1 MPRLLAD
8 GTGLNEELGEQIAFG
23 EIGFHPHLEVI
34 AITAALAALYWLAI
48 RKLGPRHA
56 RPGERVVT
64 RKQVVLFGSGLAI
77 LFVGAY
83 WPVHDISEE
92 LLFSV
97 HMGQHTLFSL
107 VAPPLLI
114 LGTPHWLQRWL
125 LSPPGVKAVL
135 SRLTKPVVAGLLFNA
150 TVVITHIPG
159 VVSAVTPNELAHFLV
174 HVGLF
179 AASMC
184 MWFPVVNT
192 MPEMPGMGYPMKALY
207 LFLQSIIPT
216 IPASFL
222 TFAESPLYAIYEKV
236 PRLWGMGVI
245 EDQQLAGVIMKLA
258 GTTILWG
265 AIVGIFFRW
274 YTKTQGGSQGGSH
287 DLLTWDEVAKAF
299 EETPAPAERAVR

>member
-1 MPRLLAD
+1 MTRLLAD
-8 GTGLNEELGEQIAFG
+8 GTGLNEELGEQITFSDIPFHLHLKTIAMMA
-23 EIGFHPHLEVI
+23 GF
-34 AITAALAALYWLAI
+34 AGLYWFAV
-48 RKLGPRHA
+48 RRLGPRLA

-64 RKQVVLFGSGLAI
+64 PKQVSLFAGGLSV

-83 WPVHDISEE
+83 WPIHDISEQ

-125 LSPPGVKAVL
+125 LSPPAVKAVV
-135 SRLTKPVVAGLLFNA
+135 SRLTRPLVAALLFNA
-150 TVVITHIPG
+150 AVVITHIPG
-159 VVSAVTPNELAHFLV
+159 VVSAVTPNELAHFFVHLV
-174 HVGLF
+174 LF
-179 AASMC
+179 SASMC

-222 TFAESPLYAIYEKV
+222 TFAENPLYSIYENA
-236 PRLWGMGVI
+236 PRLWEMGVV

-274 YTKTQGGSQGGSH
+274 YTKTQTGPQGGSH
-287 DLLTWDEVAKAF
+287 DLLTWDDVARAF
-299 EETPAPAERAVR
+299 EETPAPVDPAGR

>member
-1 MPRLLAD
+1 MSRLLAH
-8 GTGLNEELGEQIAFG
+8 GTGLNEELGERITFS
-23 EIGFHPHLEVI
+23 EIPFHPHLEVI
-34 AITAALAALYWLAI
+34 AITLGFAALYWLAI
-48 RKLGPRHA
+48 KRLGPQLA

-64 RKQVVLFGSGLAI
+64 RKQVALFGSGLGV

-83 WPVHDISEE
+83 WPIHDISEE

-114 LGTPHWLQRWL
+114 LGTPQWLQRWL
-125 LSPPGVKAVL
+125 LSPAAVKAVV
-135 SRLTKPVVAGLLFNA
+135 SRLTRPLVAGLLFNA

-159 VVSAVTPNELAHFLV
+159 VVSAVTPNELAHFAA
-174 HVGLF
+174 HVVLF

-222 TFAESPLYAIYEKV
+222 TFAESPLYAIYENV
-236 PRLWGMGVI
+236 PRLWEMGVI

-274 YTKTQGGSQGGSH
+274 YTKTQAGTKGGSH

-299 EETPAPAERAVR
+299 EETPAPAEPAAR

>member
-1 MPRLLAD
+1 MFEVFAD
-8 GTGLNEELGEQIAFG
+8 GGGLQEELGEQITFG
-23 EIGFHPHLEVI
+23 EIPFHLHGEVI
-34 AITAALAALYWLAI
+34 AITFAFAALYWLAI
-48 RKLGPRHA
+48 TRLGPTLVKA
-56 RPGERVVT
+56 GESAVT
-64 RKQVVLFGSGLAI
+64 RRQVALFGGGLAI

-83 WPVHDISEE
+83 WPIHDISEE

-114 LGTPHWLQRWL
+114 MGTPHWLQRWL
-125 LSPPGVKAVL
+125 LSPRAVKAVAR
-135 SRLTKPVVAGLLFNA
+135 RLTKPLVAGLFFNA
-150 TVVITHIPG
+150 TVVLTHIPG
-159 VVSAVTPNELAHFLV
+159 MVSAVTPNELAHFAAHLV
-174 HVGLF
+174 LF
-179 AASMC
+179 GASMC

-222 TFAESPLYAIYEKV
+222 TFAENPLYAIYQEV
-236 PRLWGMGVI
+236 PRLWGMGVV

-265 AIVGIFFRW
+265 AIIGIFFRW
-274 YTKTQGGSQGGSH
+274 YTRTQAGTRGGSH

-299 EETPAPAERAVR
+299 EESQAPVESAPR

>member
-8 GTGLNEELGEQIAFG
+8 GTGLNEELGERIAFG
-23 EIGFHPHLEVI
+23 EIGFHPHFKVI
-34 AITAALAALYWLAI
+34 AITAAFAALYWLAI
-48 RKLGPRHA
+48 RKLGPKHA

-64 RKQVVLFGSGLAI
+64 RKQVVLFGGGLAI

-83 WPVHDISEE
+83 WPVHDISEK

-114 LGTPHWLQRWL
+114 LGTPHWLQRWF
-125 LSPPGVKAVL
+125 LSPPAVKAVVG
-135 SRLTKPVVAGLLFNA
+135 RLTRPVVAGLLFNA

-159 VVSAVTPNELAHFLV
+159 VVSAVTPNEWAHFLA
-174 HVGLF
+174 HLGLF

-222 TFAESPLYAIYEKV
+222 TFAESPLYAIYETV

-274 YTKTQGGSQGGSH
+274 YARTQAGARGGSH
-287 DLLTWDEVAKAF
+287 DLLTWAEVAKAF
-299 EETPAPAERAVR
+299 EATEAPAEPAPR

>member
-1 MPRLLAD
+1 MSRQLAQ
-8 GTGLNEELGEQIAFG
+8 GTGLTEELGERITFS

-34 AITAALAALYWLAI
+34 VITGGFAVLYWLAI
-48 RKLGPRHA
+48 KRLGPQLA

-64 RKQVVLFGSGLAI
+64 GKQLALFAGGLSI
-77 LFVGAY
+77 LFIGAY
-83 WPVHDISEE
+83 WPIHDIAEE
-92 LLFSV
+92 LLFSM

-114 LGTPHWLQRWL
+114 LGTPNWLQRWL
-125 LSPPGVKAVL
+125 LSPPAVKAVL
-135 SRLTKPVVAGLLFNA
+135 SRLTRPLIAALVFNA
-150 TVVITHIPG
+150 AVVVTHIPG
-159 VVSAVTPNELAHFLV
+159 VVSAVTPNELTHLLAHLV
-174 HVGLF
+174 LF

-192 MPEMPGMGYPMKALY
+192 MAEMPGMGYPMKALY

-222 TFAESPLYAIYEKV
+222 TFAESPLYSIYENV
-236 PRLWGMGVI
+236 PRLWGMGVV

-274 YTKTQGGSQGGSH
+274 YTKTQTGPHSGSH
-287 DLLTWDEVAKAF
+287 DLLTWDEVSKAF

>member
-1 MPRLLAD
+1 MQKLFAD
-8 GTGLNEELGEQIAFG
+8 GTGLNEELGERITFG
-23 EIGFHPHLEVI
+23 EIGFHPHLEVV
-34 AITAALAALYWLAI
+34 AITLGFAVLYWFAI
-48 RKLGPRHA
+48 RRLGPQLA
-56 RPGERVVT
+56 RPGEAVVT
-64 RKQVVLFGSGLAI
+64 RKQATLFGSGLGV

-83 WPVHDISEE
+83 WPIHDISEE

-125 LSPPGVKAVL
+125 LSPRPVKAVV
-135 SRLTKPVVAGLLFNA
+135 RRVTKPVVAGLFFNA
-150 TVVITHIPG
+150 TVVLTHIPG
-159 VVSAVTPNELAHFLV
+159 MVSAVTPNELAHFLA
-174 HVGLF
+174 HVVLF

-222 TFAESPLYAIYEKV
+222 TFAESPLYAIYAEV

-274 YTKTQGGSQGGSH
+274 YTKTQAGSSGGSH

-299 EETPAPAERAVR
+299 AETPAPVEDVAR

>member
-1 MPRLLAD
+1 MLPLFAH
-8 GTGLNEELGEQIAFG
+8 GTQIDEVGGERIAFS
-23 EIGFHPHLEVI
+23 EIGFHPHFEVI
-34 AITAALAALYWLAI
+34 AITVAFAALYWLAI
-48 RKLGPRHA
+48 ARLGPKLA
-56 RPGERVVT
+56 RPGEPVAT
-64 RKQVVLFGSGLAI
+64 PKQTALFGAGLAV

-83 WPVHDISEE
+83 WPIHDIAED

-125 LSPPGVKAVL
+125 LSPAAVKAVF
-135 SRLTKPVVAGLLFNA
+135 SRLTRPLVAGLFFNA
-150 TVVITHIPG
+150 AVVITHIPG
-159 VVSAVTPNELAHFLV
+159 VVSAVTPNELAHFLA
-174 HVGLF
+174 HVVLF
-179 AASMC
+179 TASMC

-222 TFAESPLYAIYEKV
+222 TFAESPLYAIYENV
-236 PRLWGMGVI
+236 PRLWDMGVI

-274 YTKTQGGSQGGSH
+274 YTKTQTGPRGGSH

-299 EETPAPAERAVR
+299 EETPAPPEPAAR

>member
-1 MPRLLAD
+1 MRTLFAD
-8 GTGLNEELGEQIAFG
+8 GTVIDEGLGERISLG
-23 EIGFHPHLEVI
+23 EIGFHPHFEVI
-34 AITAALAALYWLAI
+34 AITLALATLYWLAI
-48 RKLGPRHA
+48 RRLGPNLA
-56 RPGERVVT
+56 RPRERVVT
-64 RKQVVLFGSGLAI
+64 PKQVGLFGSGLAV
-77 LFVGAY
+77 LFAGAY
-83 WPVHDISEE
+83 WPIHDISEG

-125 LSPPGVKAVL
+125 LSPRPAKAVVR
-135 SRLTKPVVAGLLFNA
+135 RLTKPIVAGLFFNA

-159 VVSAVTPNELAHFLV
+159 MVSAVTPNELAHFLA
-174 HVGLF
+174 HVVLF

-222 TFAESPLYAIYEKV
+222 TFAESPLYAIYQDV
-236 PRLWGMGVI
+236 PRLWDMSVI
-245 EDQQLAGVIMKLA
+245 ADQQLAGAIMKLG

-265 AIVGIFFRW
+265 AIIGIFFRW
-274 YTKTQGGSQGGSH
+274 YSRTQTDGRGGSH

-299 EETPAPAERAVR
+299 EETPAPVEPAPR